1 MNISE
6 EIKRMMSLL
15 ESEMGNVKPLINE
28 EGETPVTSVDT
39 PEKVLQQAMLAK
51 EGGKSC
57 WEEKGYVWDTKNP
70 ISYVN
75 ANYLYALKKI
85 DPSIGV
91 NNPFVK
97 VKVNGLD
104 VYMFGTPTTN
114 LQYPG
119 AYLAVT
125 KNVNAPKQDEA
136 KPDPNQNYLESH
148 GWTCNTFKQSKN
160 AASQGELLTAD
171 QADAIK
177 KITDVKT
184 YLNTRGYNFYT
195 SNEIG
200 ADSNYRKVDLA
211 TGKDENG
218 EQQIA
223 AQDMDIIKGYGFTP
237 GKFFLYMAVGA
248 RTSRTDIVTSV
259 QTAIKKMGYT
269 NIEPEDPTSS
279 QALSKTN
286 VAALCGGNKV
296 CAPIIKEYIKNN
308 NIDIWPMT
316 PQQRADATKKEVTND
331 DGTTTAGTN
340 VDDQSTFSDKMN
352 DSNRFKVA
360 RSMKQGLNSL
370 ADKKSCQAGISVL
383 DYCNTVNDNALCEK
397 QIDYMETQKLISLGQ
412 TGFTNK
418 INAIKRL
425 LGFCVK
431 NKEINLN
438 NKYEGMLTNLQSLSG
453 QYGLATPINSTQTTN
468 PGARPSDVF
477 NESLNN
483 SIKSVISEAINK
495 TGNKK
500 LDSIIKNNL
509 RRYLR

>member
-28 EGETPVTSVDT
+28 ELEPPVTAVDE
-39 PEKVLQQAMLAK
+39 PKEVLNRAMFAK
-51 EGGKSC
+51 INGQSC
-57 WEEKGYVWDTKNP
+57 WEEKGYVFDKSNP
-70 ISYVN
+70 FTLVN
-75 ANYLYALKKI
+75 ANYLYALNKV
-85 DPSIGV
+85 DPSIKTGDV
-91 NNPFVK
+91 YVK
-97 VKVNGLD
+97 IKKGD
-104 VYMFGTPTTN
+104 VEYYMFGIPSIN
-114 LQYPG
+114 PQWAG
-119 AYLAVT
+119 QYLAVGRNNT
-125 KNVNAPKQDEA
+125 PFDRN
-136 KPDPNQNYLESH
+136 KPDPNQSYLSSN
-148 GWTCNTFKQSKN
+148 GWKCDASFNISKN

-184 YLNTRGYNFYT
+184 YLNTRGYKFYT

-237 GKFFLYMAVGA
+237 GKFFLYMSVGA
-248 RTSRTDIVTSV
+248 RTSRTDIVKSV

-269 NIEPEDPTSS
+269 NIEPEDAESS
-279 QALSKTN
+279 QALSKTT
-286 VAALCGGNKV
+286 VAELCGGNKV
-296 CAPIIKEYIKNN
+296 CSPIIKEYIKNN

-316 PQQRADATKKEVTND
+316 PQQRADAAKEVINA

-340 VDDQSTFSDKMN
+340 VANQSTFSDKMN
-352 DSNRFKVA
+352 DSNRFKVN

-370 ADKKSCQAGISVL
+370 ADRKSCQAGIRIL
-383 DYCNTVNDNALCEK
+383 DYCNTVNDNGLCEK
-397 QIDYMETQKLISLGQ
+397 QIDDMEAQGLISLGQ

-418 INAIKRL
+418 INAIKTL

-453 QYGLATPINSTQTTN
+453 QYGLATPVKSTQTDPN
-468 PGARPSDVF
+468 ARPSDVF
-477 NESLNN
+477 ESLNN
-483 SIKSVISEAINK
+483 SIKSVISETINK
-495 TGNKK
+495 NNNKN
-500 LDSIIKNNL
+500 LDSIIKKNL
-509 RRYLR
+509 RRYIR

>member
-28 EGETPVTSVDT
+28 ELEPPVTAVDE
-39 PEKVLQQAMLAK
+39 PKEVLTRAMSAQVN
-51 EGGKSC
+51 GKSC
-57 WEEKGYVWDTKNP
+57 WDEKGYVFDKSNP
-70 ISYVN
+70 FTFVN
-75 ANYLYALKKI
+75 ENYLYALNKV
-85 DPSIGV
+85 DPSIKAGY
-91 NNPFVK
+91 PFVK
-97 VKVNGLD
+97 IKKGD
-104 VYMFGTPTTN
+104 DEYYMFGIPSIN
-114 LQYPG
+114 PQYPG
-119 AYLAVT
+119 HYLAVGRN
-125 KNVNAPKQDEA
+125 KNVKAST
-136 KPDPNQNYLESH
+136 DPNQSYLSSN
-148 GWTCNTFKQSKN
+148 GWKCDTSFNISKN

-177 KITDVKT
+177 KITDAKT
-184 YLNTRGYNFYT
+184 YLNTRGYKFYT

-248 RTSRTDIVTSV
+248 RTSRTDIPKSV

-269 NIEPEDPTSS
+269 NIEPEDAESS
-279 QALSKTN
+279 QALSKIT
-286 VAALCGGNKV
+286 VAELCGGNKV
-296 CAPIIKEYIKNN
+296 CSPIIKEYIKNN

-316 PQQRADATKKEVTND
+316 PQQRAEAAKEVINA

-340 VDDQSTFSDKMN
+340 VADQSTFSDKMN
-352 DSNRFKVA
+352 DSNRFKIN

-370 ADKKSCQAGISVL
+370 ADKKSCQAGIEVL
-383 DYCNTVNDNALCEK
+383 NYCNTVNDNGLCEK
-397 QIDYMETQKLISLGQ
+397 QIDKMEAQGLISLGQ

-418 INAIKRL
+418 INAIKTL

-438 NKYEGMLTNLQSLSG
+438 NKYEGMLTNLQALSG
-453 QYGLATPINSTQTTN
+453 QYGLATPVNSTQTDPN
-468 PGARPSDVF
+468 ARPSDVF
-477 NESLNN
+477 ESLDN
-483 SIKSVISEAINK
+483 SIKSVISETINK
-495 TGNKK
+495 NNNNN
-500 LDSIIKNNL
+500 LDSIIKKNL
-509 RRYLR
+509 RRYIR

>member
-15 ESEMGNVKPLINE
+15 ESEMGNVKPLITE
-28 EGETPVTSVDT
+28 EGTVTEVDT
-39 PEKVLQQAMLAK
+39 PQMVLTRAMSAQVN
-51 EGGKSC
+51 GKSC
-57 WEEKGYVWDTKNP
+57 WDQKGFVWDKSNP
-70 ISYVN
+70 FTQVN
-75 ANYLYALKKI
+75 QNYLYALNKI
-85 DPSIGV
+85 DPSIRAGD
-91 NNPFVK
+91 PFVK
-97 VKVNGLD
+97 IKAGD
-104 VYMFGTPTTN
+104 EEYYMFGVLSKDP
-114 LQYPG
+114 QYIG
-119 AYLAVT
+119 GYLAVGRNKGVT
-125 KNVNAPKQDEA
+125 AST
-136 KPDPNQNYLESH
+136 DPNQNYLSSN
-148 GWTCNTFKQSKN
+148 GWKCDSTFNISKN

-177 KITDVKT
+177 KITDAKT
-184 YLNTRGYNFYT
+184 YLNTRGYKFYD

-248 RTSRTDIVTSV
+248 RTSRTDIVKSV

-269 NIEPEDPTSS
+269 NIEPEDAGSS
-279 QALSKTN
+279 QALSKTT
-286 VAALCGGNKV
+286 VAALCGGNNV

-316 PQQRADATKKEVTND
+316 PQQRADAAKEVINA
-331 DGTTTAGTN
+331 DGTNTAGTN
-340 VDDQSTFSDKMN
+340 VDDQSTVSDKMN
-352 DSNRFKVA
+352 DSNRFKIS

-370 ADKKSCQAGISVL
+370 ADKKSCQAGISLL

-397 QIDYMETQKLISLGQ
+397 QIDDMEAQGLISLGQ

-418 INAIKRL
+418 INFIKRL

-431 NKEINLN
+431 NKDINLN
-438 NKYEGMLTNLQSLSG
+438 NKYEGMLTNLQALSG
-453 QYGLATPINSTQTTN
+453 QYGLATPVNSPQTQ
-468 PGARPSDVF
+468 PGGRPGDVF
-477 NESLNN
+477 ESLDN
-483 SIKSVISEAINK
+483 SIKSVISETINK
-495 TGNKK
+495 NNNKN
-500 LDSIIKNNL
+500 LDSIIKKNL
-509 RRYLR
+509 RKYIR

>member
-28 EGETPVTSVDT
+28 ELEPPVTAVDE
-39 PEKVLQQAMLAK
+39 PKEVLNRAMFAK
-51 EGGKSC
+51 INGKSC
-57 WEEKGYVWDTKNP
+57 WEEKGYVFDKSNP
-70 ISYVN
+70 FTLVN
-75 ANYLYALKKI
+75 ANYLYALNKV
-85 DPSIGV
+85 DPSIKTGDV
-91 NNPFVK
+91 YVK
-97 VKVNGLD
+97 IKKGD
-104 VYMFGTPTTN
+104 VEYYMFGLPSIN
-114 LQYPG
+114 PQYAG
-119 AYLAVT
+119 QYLAVGRNNT
-125 KNVNAPKQDEA
+125 PFDTN
-136 KPDPNQNYLESH
+136 KPDPNQSYLSSN
-148 GWTCNTFKQSKN
+148 GWKCDASFNISKN

-184 YLNTRGYNFYT
+184 YLNTRGYKFYT

-218 EQQIA
+218 EQQID

-237 GKFFLYMAVGA
+237 GKFFLYMSVGA
-248 RTSRTDIVTSV
+248 RTSRTDIVKSV

-269 NIEPEDPTSS
+269 NIEPEDAESS
-279 QALSKTN
+279 QALSKTT
-286 VAALCGGNKV
+286 VAELCGGNKV

-316 PQQRADATKKEVTND
+316 PQQRDAAKEVINA

-352 DSNRFKVA
+352 NSNRFKVN
-360 RSMKQGLNSL
+360 RSIKQGLNSL
-370 ADKKSCQAGISVL
+370 ADRKSCQAGIGIL
-383 DYCNTVNDNALCEK
+383 DYCNTVNDNGLCEK
-397 QIDYMETQKLISLGQ
+397 QIDDMEAQGLISLGQ

-438 NKYEGMLTNLQSLSG
+438 KRYEGMLTNLQSLSG
-453 QYGLATPINSTQTTN
+453 QYGLATPVNSTQTD
-468 PGARPSDVF
+468 PDARSSDVF
-477 NESLNN
+477 ESLDN
-483 SIKSVISEAINK
+483 SIKSVITETINK
-495 TGNKK
+495 NNNKN
-500 LDSIIKNNL
+500 LDSIIKKNL
-509 RRYLR
+509 RRYIR

>member
-15 ESEMGNVKPLINE
+15 ESEMGNVKPLITE
-28 EGETPVTSVDT
+28 EPEVPVTEVDT
-39 PEKVLQQAMLAK
+39 PEMILTRAMSAKV
-51 EGGKSC
+51 GDKSC
-57 WEEKGYVWDTKNP
+57 WDAKGFVWDKSNP
-70 ISYVN
+70 FTQVN
-75 ANYLYALKKI
+75 QNYLYALNKI
-85 DPSIGV
+85 DPSIKAGD
-91 NNPFVK
+91 PFVK
-97 VKVNGLD
+97 IKAGD
-104 VYMFGTPTTN
+104 ADYYMFGILSKDP
-114 LQYPG
+114 QYIG
-119 AYLAVT
+119 GYLAVGRNKDVKAST
-125 KNVNAPKQDEA
+125 
-136 KPDPNQNYLESH
+136 DPNQNYLSSN
-148 GWTCNTFKQSKN
+148 GWKCDATFNISKN

-177 KITDVKT
+177 KITDAKT
-184 YLNTRGYNFYT
+184 YLNTRGYKFYT

-223 AQDMDIIKGYGFTP
+223 TQDMDIIKGYGFTP
-237 GKFFLYMAVGA
+237 GKFFLYMSVGA
-248 RTSRTDIVTSV
+248 RTSRTDIVKSV

-269 NIEPEDPTSS
+269 NIEPEDAGSS
-279 QALSKTN
+279 QALSKTT
-286 VAALCGGNKV
+286 VAELCGGNKV

-316 PQQRADATKKEVTND
+316 PQQRADAAKEVINA

-340 VDDQSTFSDKMN
+340 VDNQSTFSDKMN
-352 DSNRFKVA
+352 DSNRFKVN

-370 ADKKSCQAGISVL
+370 ADRKSCQAGIGIL
-383 DYCNTVNDNALCEK
+383 DYCNTVNDNGLCEK
-397 QIDYMETQKLISLGQ
+397 QIDDMEAQGLISLGQ

-418 INAIKRL
+418 INAIKTL

-438 NKYEGMLTNLQSLSG
+438 KRYEGMLTNLQSLSG

-468 PGARPSDVF
+468 PGARSSDVF
-477 NESLNN
+477 ESLNK
-483 SIKSVISEAINK
+483 SIKSVISETINK
-495 TGNKK
+495 NNNKN
-500 LDSIIKNNL
+500 LDSIIKKNL
-509 RRYLR
+509 RRYIR

>member
-75 ANYLYALKKI
+75 ANYLYALNKI

-91 NNPFVK
+91 NSPFVK

-114 LQYPG
+114 PQYPG

-125 KNVNAPKQDEA
+125 KNVNAPKQDAA

-148 GWTCNTFKQSKN
+148 GWTCNTFKQNKN

-177 KITDVKT
+177 KITDAKT
-184 YLNTRGYNFYT
+184 YLNTRGYKFYT

-237 GKFFLYMAVGA
+237 GKFFLYMSVGA
-248 RTSRTDIVTSV
+248 RTSRTDIVKSV

-269 NIEPEDPTSS
+269 NIEPEDATSS
-279 QALSKTN
+279 QALSKTT
-286 VAALCGGNKV
+286 VAELCGGNKV

-316 PQQRADATKKEVTND
+316 PQQRADAAKEVINA

-340 VDDQSTFSDKMN
+340 VADQSTFSDKMN
-352 DSNRFKVA
+352 NSNRFKVA

-383 DYCNTVNDNALCEK
+383 DYCNTVNDNGLCEK
-397 QIDYMETQKLISLGQ
+397 QIDNMEAQGLISLGQ
-412 TGFTNK
+412 TGFTDK
-418 INAIKRL
+418 INAIKTL

-438 NKYEGMLTNLQSLSG
+438 NKYEGMLTNLQALSG
-453 QYGLATPINSTQTTN
+453 KYGLATPVNSTQTN
-468 PGARPSDVF
+468 PGGRSSDVF
-477 NESLNN
+477 ESLNN
-483 SIKSVISEAINK
+483 SIKSVITETINK
-495 TGNKK
+495 NNNKN
-500 LDSIIKNNL
+500 LDSIIKKNL
-509 RRYLR
+509 RKYIR